1 MKILL
6 GIEGGAGK
14 GLAATAA
21 VHELNELGHQVDV
34 LTAWPQMWIG
44 NNDVNRVY
52 EWAKGEYLTD
62 QLQNYDQVVLDDPYR
77 QSCFLKGECNLA
89 ETFAKMLD
97 VELPEN
103 YKLYY
108 EITKAE
114 IEEIKAFVSQFE
126 KPILAV
132 QTNGG
137 QHQGYAWTKDMP
149 LTEAVEVLNDF
160 ANDYT
165 IIHFRAN
172 GQLKIDG
179 VPNTEELSIRQCIA
193 LLSLS
198 EKRFLIDSVYQ
209 HAAVALGL
217 ESVVVW
223 VATTPEQFG
232 YDMHKNMLAHTPMLS
247 NTHRLEILFP
257 GLDIASDK
265 CPWGADQTIIP
276 IEETKTLLGNK
287 QKAS

>member
-1 MKILL
+1 MNILL

-21 VHELNELGHQVDV
+21 VAELHKLGHTVDI

-44 NNDVNRVY
+44 NKTVNRVY

-62 QLQNYDQVVLDDPYR
+62 LLNNYDQVVLNDPYR
-77 QSCFLKGECNLA
+77 HDSFLKGHTNLA

-97 VELPEN
+97 VELPEGYSLN
-103 YKLYY
+103 Y

-114 IEEIKAFVSQFE
+114 MEEAKSIAAQYD
-126 KPILAV
+126 KPMLMV

-149 LTEAVEVLNDF
+149 LTEAVQVLNQF
-160 ANDYT
+160 TNDYT
-165 IIHFRAN
+165 IVHLRAP
-172 GQLKIDG
+172 GQLQIDG
-179 VPNTEELSIRQCIA
+179 VPHTEQLSIRQCIA
-193 LLSLS
+193 LMALS

-209 HAAVALGL
+209 HAAQALGL
-217 ESVVVW
+217 KSTVLW

-232 YDMHKNMLAHTPMLS
+232 YDMHTNMLSHTPELS
-247 NTHRLEILFP
+247 NMHRLEILFP
-257 GLDIASDK
+257 GLDHSSDK

-276 IEETKTLLGNK
+276 IDETVHTLK
-287 QKAS
+287 DK